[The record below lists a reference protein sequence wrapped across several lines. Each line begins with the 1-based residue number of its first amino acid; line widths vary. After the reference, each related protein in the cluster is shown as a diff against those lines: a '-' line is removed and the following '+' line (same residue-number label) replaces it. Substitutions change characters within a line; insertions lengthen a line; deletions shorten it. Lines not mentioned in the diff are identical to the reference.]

1 MPTPPHRS
9 SDGLGEAASSPQAAI
24 KTWKE
29 VKEGSSSAERPAR
42 YFGCTAISPSGNV
55 PCRRMAGPTLRRA
68 GGEQAISAGRARS
81 FVRCW
86 AHLWGARP
94 ELAGVVFLALDYASP
109 PPKATEIPA
118 TAATMPLGP
127 PCAKQI
133 RQNQCAPAGRLPFP
147 PACSL
152 FYTVCN
158 TPRTTTHQPSII
170 NNQQPTIRKPSIHCR
185 LTTLLPGKLDDT

>member
-1 MPTPPHRS
+1 MPTPPHCS
-9 SDGLGEAASSPQAAI
+9 LDGLGEAASSPQAAI

-109 PPKATEIPA
+109 LPKRPRSLPRPQPC
-118 TAATMPLGP
+118 PLGHRVP
-127 PCAKQI
+127 SRSVKTSVPLLA
-133 RQNQCAPAGRLPFP
+133 ASPSLPLALSF
-147 PACSL
+147 
-152 FYTVCN
+152 
-158 TPRTTTHQPSII
+158 TPFATHHAQQPINPQSSTI
-170 NNQQPTIRKPSIHCR
+170 NNRQSENPASIA
-185 LTTLLPGKLDDT
+185 G